1 MSNWHAFGKKDNAGN
16 GGSENTNPHPTMNL
30 HLVIRKDGS
39 QRIEQRIEH
48 RNNKGLVVSTEW
60 VEIPVIYE

>member
-1 MSNWHAFGKKDNAGN
+1 VSNWHAFGKKADTN
-16 GGSENTNPHPTMNL
+16 GGSENTTPHPTMNL

-39 QRIEQRIEH
+39 QRIEQLVEYRSS
-48 RNNKGLVVSTEW
+48 KGLVVSTEW